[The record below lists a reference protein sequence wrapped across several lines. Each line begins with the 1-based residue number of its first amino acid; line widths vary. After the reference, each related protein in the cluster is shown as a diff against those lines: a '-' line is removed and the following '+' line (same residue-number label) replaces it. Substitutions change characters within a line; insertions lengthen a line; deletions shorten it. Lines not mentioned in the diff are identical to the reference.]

1 MSSDNV
7 RVRVKVGANEVE
19 IEGPRDSLKE
29 LIELVPA
36 MVEGMASAK
45 PSSIPPTVEQVQAP
59 ATVQAQQAPLQDLP
73 ELRVEKGESLPS
85 IMTKLFGSSW
95 GRTPRRLLE
104 VKGALESFGLVY
116 PRQSVAV
123 ALLRLAQ
130 EGKLRRFKGPDGD
143 FLYTSSTS
151 LMQSGSEYQQAA
163 RQEPLQEPSISDAS
177 IAGP

>member
-19 IEGPRDSLKE
+19 IEGPSSAMRD
-29 LIELVPA
+29 LIELIPEIEGRISPSVP
-36 MVEGMASAK
+36 SAALQ
-45 PSSIPPTVEQVQAP
+45 PPAQPAVAAAP
-59 ATVQAQQAPLQDLP
+59 QQQAPLQDLP

-85 IMTKLFGSSW
+85 IMTKLFGSPW
-95 GRTPRRLLE
+95 GRTPRRLLD
-104 VKGALESFGLVY
+104 VKGALESYGLVY

-130 EGKLRRFKGPDGD
+130 EGKLRRFKGTDGD

-151 LMQSGSEYQQAA
+151 LLQGADVAPPPPSGETQAA
-163 RQEPLQEPSISDAS
+163 PSA
-177 IAGP
+177 

>member
-19 IEGPRDSLKE
+19 IEGPKDTLKE
-29 LIELVPA
+29 LIEMVPA
-36 MVEGMASAK
+36 IVEGMGNEK
-45 PSSIPPTVEQVQAP
+45 PSPIQA
-59 ATVQAQQAPLQDLP
+59 AAAGQLASVAQGPQPSLQDLP

-85 IMTKLFGSSW
+85 IMTKLFGSPW

-130 EGKLRRFKGPDGD
+130 EGKLRRFKGSDGD

-151 LMQSGSEYQQAA
+151 LMQSGAEYQQPAQSDA
-163 RQEPLQEPSISDAS
+163 GQAPGAPDAS

>member
-19 IEGPRDSLKE
+19 IEGPKDSLKE

-36 MVEGMASAK
+36 MIEGMGFEK
-45 PSSIPPTVEQVQAP
+45 PSSIPPGAAPPQPPATAQVQR
-59 ATVQAQQAPLQDLP
+59 APLQDLP

-85 IMTKLFGSSW
+85 IMTKLFGSTW

-151 LMQSGSEYQQAA
+151 LMQSGAEYQQAA
-163 RQEPLQEPSISDAS
+163 QQDSGQAS
-177 IAGP
+177 FAPDPTVAGP

>member
-19 IEGPRDSLKE
+19 IEGPKDSLKD

-36 MVEGMASAK
+36 IVEGMGNGKLS
-45 PSSIPPTVEQVQAP
+45 PIPPSAAQAQPMSTTQAP
-59 ATVQAQQAPLQDLP
+59 QAPLQDLP

-151 LMQSGSEYQQAA
+151 LMQSGAEYQQAA
-163 RQEPLQEPSISDAS
+163 QQDSSQAPSVLDPTA
-177 IAGP
+177 AGP

>member
-19 IEGPRDSLKE
+19 IEGPKDSLKD

-36 MVEGMASAK
+36 IVEGMASEK
-45 PSSIPPTVEQVQAP
+45 PLSISPPVALAQPSV
-59 ATVQAQQAPLQDLP
+59 TVQAQQASLQDLP

-85 IMTKLFGSSW
+85 ITTKLFGSSW

-151 LMQSGSEYQQAA
+151 LMQSGAEYQQAA
-163 RQEPLQEPSISDAS
+163 QQEPGQNPSVSDAS
-177 IAGP
+177 VAGP